1 MLKLHPNSA
10 RLGALTEYS
19 QLNDERAERDWTQH
33 LRQTVAGREYSTKL
47 GLLQGLVPANQRPTR
62 QVLVAHDMML
72 CADFGHFRL
81 HLFLD
86 QV

>member
-19 QLNDERAERDWTQH
+19 QLNDERDQAQH
-33 LRQTVAGREYSTKL
+33 LRQTAAGREYSTNV
-47 GLLQGLVPANQRPTR
+47 GLLQGLVPANQGPTR
-62 QVLVAHDMML
+62 QVLVDRFALIVVILDYTCL
-72 CADFGHFRL
+72 
-81 HLFLD
+81 LD